1 MHHLVTDADSSAAPA
16 TRRSLEAWIATIE
29 STDIPV
35 LGGTALELEA
45 LRARED
51 DVDANRLGDWICADP
66 LMTLKVLAYESGHR
80 GRRVVTAAET
90 VTAAIVMLGISP
102 FFRAF
107 GPQPSVEALLDR
119 VDGARAGFDAV
130 VARSA
135 RGADFAL
142 ALSVHRTDPHAA
154 MIHAAA
160 LLHEFAELLVWCV
173 APDLALEVARQQR
186 RDPAQRSRAVQEDV
200 LGVDLE
206 TLQRSLISRWRL
218 PPLLDEVATERERP
232 SAHTGARTVML
243 ATRLARHAAH
253 GWDDAA
259 IPDDIAEIAR
269 FINVSN
275 ETAEALMKSV

>member
-1 MHHLVTDADSSAAPA
+1 MQDPVPDLEPSAVSA
-16 TRRSLEAWIATIE
+16 TRRSLEEWIAAIE
-29 STDIPV
+29 AADIPV
-35 LGGTALELEA
+35 LDGTVIELEA

-90 VTAAIVMLGISP
+90 VTAAIVMIGISP

-107 GPQPSVEALLDR
+107 GPQPSVEAVLDP

-142 ALSVHRTDPHAA
+142 ALAVHRTDPHAA

-173 APDLALEVARQQR
+173 APDLALEVSRRQR
-186 RDPAQRSRAVQEDV
+186 HDPGQRSRVVQEDV

-206 TLQRSLISRWRL
+206 TLQRTLISRWRL

-243 ATRLARHAAH
+243 GTRLARHAAH
-253 GWDDAA
+253 GWEDAA
-259 IPDDIAEIAR
+259 IPDDIDDIAR